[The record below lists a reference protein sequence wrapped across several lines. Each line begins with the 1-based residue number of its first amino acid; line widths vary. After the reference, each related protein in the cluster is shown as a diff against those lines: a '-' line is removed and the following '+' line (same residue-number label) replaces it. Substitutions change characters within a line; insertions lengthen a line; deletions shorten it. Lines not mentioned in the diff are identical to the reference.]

1 MYLPFASSDPALR
14 YIAKKKP
21 DFIVLLEDTK
31 LSRPYLAKWFD
42 EGIPDKRAELIYDV
56 GDSHHVRIKIYRW
69 KSTFNQSS

>member
-1 MYLPFASSDPALR
+1 LR

-31 LSRPYLAKWFD
+31 LSRPFLAKWFD

-56 GDSHHVRIKIYRW
+56 AGSHRVRIKIYHW
-69 KSTFNQSS
+69 KESLADRE